1 MLFAK
6 KNPFRIQN
14 RMRDGFFIFMNIA
27 DFTYIDLILPAQ
39 KFKVDHIFQ
48 RKAYIILL
56 ARQKMPPQA
65 EIHNIH
71 HHH

>member
-1 MLFAK
+1 
-6 KNPFRIQN
+6 
-14 RMRDGFFIFMNIA
+14 MNIA
-27 DFTYIDLILPAQ
+27 DFTYIDLIPPAQ
-39 KFKVDHIFQ
+39 KFKVEHIFQ
-48 RKAYIILL
+48 RKAYIILF